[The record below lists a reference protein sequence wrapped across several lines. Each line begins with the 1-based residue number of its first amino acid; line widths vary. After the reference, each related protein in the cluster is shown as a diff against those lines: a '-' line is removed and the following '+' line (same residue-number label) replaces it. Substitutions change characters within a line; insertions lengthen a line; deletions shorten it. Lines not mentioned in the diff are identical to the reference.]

1 LSHAPPV
8 ARLALAFAVGAAW
21 ALNGIPPGVLPL
33 AALAFLLAPIGASRW
48 PARLPWLA
56 MAVAGAGYAS
66 LGVAP
71 AACPAAPASRM
82 VALEG
87 RFLATPYGGSAPFV
101 PSSACGPVTVVVPDS
116 LAPAGTPAGTPVRV
130 VGSWRDGR
138 MRPWFLARSVEPAT
152 PAATGSE
159 ARWVGVRWRDDLTR
173 RIHRLYGERGPLV
186 AALTLA
192 RTEGFDRDIR
202 ETFAR
207 TGIAHLLSISGFH
220 VGVVAGMALALLT
233 AARLRGRRA
242 ELGAAAFAC
251 VYVALIGFPDAA
263 SRAALML
270 CLVVMSRVRRR
281 PPARWGALSGAL
293 LILVLVDPAKL
304 MSPGF
309 QLSFA
314 GAAGL
319 VAWAGPLTRTMQRV
333 LGRRCPRAL
342 ALGVAA
348 GVAATLATLP
358 VVAWHFERLSL
369 VGIPATMVGGPLV
382 ALALPGAIASVV
394 VDFISPGAA
403 SFLAGG
409 VSLLLAALETG
420 AERLAAVPWAS
431 VWITRATVVA
441 GVAGVLIGGAL
452 VRRPQVRGTA
462 RRATTLMYVASAVA
476 SWPLLLAL
484 QGRGSVE
491 VLMIDVG
498 QGDAIAL
505 RGSGGRWL
513 LVDAGPPGAEGDPG
527 AHPAVRALRARG
539 VRRLEALVLTHADL
553 DHIGGAAAVLS
564 SFEVGAVYD
573 PALPAGKEAFVEA
586 LALAARRGVPW
597 RPARAG
603 DRLEV
608 DGLSLRVLAPSD
620 SAVRATSETNALSV
634 VLEASYGE
642 FDVLLT
648 GDVSKD
654 VERLVAGEL
663 AGGLEVL
670 KVAHH
675 GSDTSTDS
683 LLLARGG
690 AELALVSVG
699 RYNRYGHP
707 APAVLARL
715 RRAGLEVR
723 RTDHEGTVSVR
734 ARRDGSYTVEA
745 ERRR

>member
-1 LSHAPPV
+1 
-8 ARLALAFAVGAAW
+8 
-21 ALNGIPPGVLPL
+21 
-33 AALAFLLAPIGASRW
+33 
-48 PARLPWLA
+48 
-56 MAVAGAGYAS
+56 
-66 LGVAP
+66 
-71 AACPAAPASRM
+71 
-82 VALEG
+82 
-87 RFLATPYGGSAPFV
+87 
-101 PSSACGPVTVVVPDS
+101 
-116 LAPAGTPAGTPVRV
+116 
-130 VGSWRDGR
+130 
-138 MRPWFLARSVEPAT
+138 
-152 PAATGSE
+152 
-159 ARWVGVRWRDDLTR
+159 
-173 RIHRLYGERGPLV
+173 
-186 AALTLA
+186 
-192 RTEGFDRDIR
+192 
-202 ETFAR
+202 
-207 TGIAHLLSISGFH
+207 
-220 VGVVAGMALALLT
+220 
-233 AARLRGRRA
+233 
-242 ELGAAAFAC
+242 
-251 VYVALIGFPDAA
+251 
-263 SRAALML
+263 
-270 CLVVMSRVRRR
+270 
-281 PPARWGALSGAL
+281 
-293 LILVLVDPAKL
+293 
-304 MSPGF
+304 
-309 QLSFA
+309 
-314 GAAGL
+314 
-319 VAWAGPLTRTMQRV
+319 
-333 LGRRCPRAL
+333 
-342 ALGVAA
+342 
-348 GVAATLATLP
+348 
-358 VVAWHFERLSL
+358 
-369 VGIPATMVGGPLV
+369 
-382 ALALPGAIASVV
+382 
-394 VDFISPGAA
+394 
-403 SFLAGG
+403 
-409 VSLLLAALETG
+409 
-420 AERLAAVPWAS
+420 
-431 VWITRATVVA
+431 
-441 GVAGVLIGGAL
+441 
-452 VRRPQVRGTA
+452 
-462 RRATTLMYVASAVA
+462 VA

-715 RRAGLEVR
+715 RRAGVEVR